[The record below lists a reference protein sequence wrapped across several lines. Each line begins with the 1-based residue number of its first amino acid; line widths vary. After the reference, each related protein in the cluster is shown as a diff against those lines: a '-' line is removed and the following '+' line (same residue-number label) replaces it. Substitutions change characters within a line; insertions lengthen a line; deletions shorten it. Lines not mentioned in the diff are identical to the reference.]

1 MSLTKP
7 KTCFGAFF
15 LVVFAIFPLLGPAQ
29 TKTGDISIGSSY
41 AFPSA
46 YLKTDVPVNIHLPR
60 DYDQS
65 DGRYPVLYL
74 FDFGN
79 DFRFAA
85 PVADFLQASDR
96 TPGLIVVAIAVD
108 NLSGSPRAMLGFL
121 EKELFPYVE
130 KTYRSHPC
138 RILYGHSGRSFAT
151 LFILLNRP
159 DLFYAYVCPGLGIT
173 YPPFPGAA
181 DFVALA
187 TARLSNLAS
196 LPKSLYFSLGDERP
210 FLPGVNKFMEALK
223 AKAPKDFEW
232 KFAHMERDDHFSTK
246 LKTLYEGLE
255 FAFQGLSL
263 PLEVAERGAEAVKD
277 HYARLSQRLGFPVEL
292 SQPQT
297 AKMVDDAIV
306 RIAAYQNRLRL
317 GLALNRELKER
328 LGFPGIAEG
337 SFGLIGTFAMNE
349 KRYDEA
355 AELYEAMAEAYPQSG
370 TARNGLGEAHEKLGR
385 LDQAL
390 VDFEK
395 ACELAKA
402 SSSPR
407 LAAFQ
412 ANLERVRKALKKSP

>member
-1 MSLTKP
+1 MTLNKP
-7 KTCFGAFF
+7 AMRFGALF
-15 LVVFAIFPLLGPAQ
+15 LIAFASFPILGAAQ
-29 TKTGDISIGSSY
+29 TKTSDVSIGSSY

-46 YLKTDVPVNIHLPR
+46 YLKTDVPVSIHLPR
-60 DYDQS
+60 DYDND

-74 FDFGN
+74 LDFGN

-85 PVADFLQASDR
+85 PVADFLEASDR
-96 TPGLIVVAIAVD
+96 VPGLIVSAIAVD
-108 NLSGSPRAMLGFL
+108 NLSGSPQAMLGFL
-121 EKELFPYVE
+121 EKELFPYIE
-130 KTYRSHPC
+130 KTYRTHPC

-159 DLFYAYVCPGLGIT
+159 DLFYAYICPGLGISS
-173 YPPFPGAA
+173 PPFPGTA

-210 FLPGVNKFMEALK
+210 FLPGVNKFMEVLK
-223 AKAPKDFEW
+223 AKAPRDFEW
-232 KFAHMERDDHFSTK
+232 KFAHMENDDHFSTK

-263 PLEVAERGAEAVKD
+263 PLEVAEKGAGAVKD
-277 HYARLSQRLGFPVEL
+277 HYARLSRRLGYPVEL
-292 SQPQT
+292 GQPQT

-306 RIAAYQNRLRL
+306 RMAGYQNRLRL
-317 GLALNRELKER
+317 GLALNKELKEK

-337 SFGLIGTFAMNE
+337 SFSLIGTFALNE
-349 KRYDEA
+349 KRYEEA
-355 AELYEAMAEAYPQSG
+355 IELYQAMAEAYAQSG
-370 TARNGLGEAHEKLGR
+370 SAWNGLGEAHEKLSR

-390 VDFEK
+390 ADFEK

-402 SSSPR
+402 SNSPR
-407 LAAFQ
+407 LPAFQ